1 MVYEHSSAGNP
12 IVEASAGR
20 SPHVLIVEDQL
31 MLGMYLATL
40 LEDIGC
46 KAVGPVAQVVTALP
60 IAMKEPLDAALLDVY
75 LADEPIEPI
84 AAVLARRGIPF
95 AFVTAYAPEKIPA
108 AFRDRPL
115 IRKPFLDEEVRSL
128 VLALVDRANILGQP
142 Q

>member
-1 MVYEHSSAGNP
+1 
-12 IVEASAGR
+12 
-20 SPHVLIVEDQL
+20 

-84 AAVLARRGIPF
+84 AAVLARRSIPF

-115 IRKPFLDEEVRSL
+115 IRKPFLDDEVKRIVATL
-128 VLALVDRANILGQP
+128 VGPQNIFDPP

>member
-1 MVYEHSSAGNP
+1 
-12 IVEASAGR
+12 
-20 SPHVLIVEDQL
+20 